1 MSPTRAITV
10 SVAGFAIRIAVPAEP
25 PLGWRFWTFAG
36 FPGDPVEPRPY
47 GGSRGIPL
55 ASVETPRGDRWLVAM
70 EADGSAQLFTTHE
83 LFPCADQDGAPAFG
97 RSWLDRHA
105 DQPSLFQE

>member
-1 MSPTRAITV
+1 MSRAKTITV
-10 SVAGFAIRIAVPAEP
+10 EVSGVALRCAVPAEP

-55 ASVETPRGDRWLVAM
+55 AAVETPRGDRWLTAM
-70 EADGSAQLFTTHE
+70 EADGTAQLFAAHE
-83 LFPCADQDGAPAFG
+83 LFPCPDQEGASAFG
-97 RSWLDRHA
+97 RAWLERYA
-105 DQPSLFQE
+105 DQPSLCLE